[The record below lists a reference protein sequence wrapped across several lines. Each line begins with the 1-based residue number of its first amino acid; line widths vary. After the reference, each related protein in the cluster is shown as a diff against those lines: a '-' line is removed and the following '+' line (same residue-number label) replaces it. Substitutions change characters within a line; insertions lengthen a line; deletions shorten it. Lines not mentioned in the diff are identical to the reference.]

1 MIIWVSLVVV
11 FPFWF
16 LILLIYM
23 LSLCPLVFWW
33 RVYLSCWFFSKN
45 QLLVLLILCS
55 ILFVSNWL
63 ISVLSLTISC
73 PLLLLG
79 VFASFCSKAFRCA
92 VKLLVLGLSN
102 FFMKLLSAMNFSL
115 NTAFTIS
122 YKFGYTMSSFSF
134 EVYKVFD
141 FFLYFFP
148 DQLIIEQ
155 RVIQFAWVC
164 GLSVVFVVIGVQPWF
179 KVIW

>member
-1 MIIWVSLVVV
+1 MSS
-11 FPFWF
+11 FSF
-16 LILLIYM
+16 LILLIWI
-23 LSLCPLVFWW
+23 LSLYPLVSLAKD
-33 RVYLSCWFFSKN
+33 LSILIFSKN
-45 QLLVLLILCS
+45 QLLVLLYLS
-55 ILFVSNWL
+55 LILFFSNWL

-73 PLLLLG
+73 HLQLLG
-79 VFASFCSKAFRCA
+79 MFASLCPRDCRCA
-92 VKLLVLGLSN
+92 VQLLVQDLSN

-155 RVIQFAWVC
+155 RVIQFA
-164 GLSVVFVVIGVQPWF
+164 
-179 KVIW
+179 